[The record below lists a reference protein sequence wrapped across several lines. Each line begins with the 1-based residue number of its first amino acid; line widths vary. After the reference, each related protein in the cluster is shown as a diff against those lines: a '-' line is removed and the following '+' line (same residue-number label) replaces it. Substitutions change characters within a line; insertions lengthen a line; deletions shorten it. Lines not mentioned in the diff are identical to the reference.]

1 LGPVGSRCDVHPRKK
16 RGDEIGN
23 TKCGKGMKLEVVTD
37 ANGIPLGTKV
47 AAANRAETDLI
58 EEALDDIPVPLPEL
72 PEGSLPIPMVVDRGY
87 DCDPL
92 RDRLLE
98 RGIEM
103 LSPHRSNRKK
113 PSRNDG
119 RRMRRYS
126 RRYVIE
132 RTNSWLHGFRR
143 VAVRH
148 EYYSFIYHGFVRL
161 ACIIIA
167 VNQL

>member
-1 LGPVGSRCDVHPRKK
+1 SRLPGGRSLGAAERCPLGRCSRRSAVALDLLATAPGVVRRRMSGCNPGCGRGRTRRTGAPQLGPVVRRRDIRSRKK

-98 RGIEM
+98 R
-103 LSPHRSNRKK
+103 
-113 PSRNDG
+113 
-119 RRMRRYS
+119 
-126 RRYVIE
+126 
-132 RTNSWLHGFRR
+132 
-143 VAVRH
+143 
-148 EYYSFIYHGFVRL
+148 
-161 ACIIIA
+161 
-167 VNQL
+167 